1 MMTVCSSATVRSTS
15 RRFTCRSRD
24 RELVE
29 EAHEIWT
36 GPMRAHTS
44 SPRTLPGTT
53 DLADIV
59 NVPGTR
65 GTGPPVREGGSDI
78 HHTGSFR
85 DSDHDPHVPVL
96 IGDAGI
102 TVGTPVKLIKTEG

>member
-44 SPRTLPGTT
+44 SPRTIPGTT

-59 NVPGTR
+59 NLPGTR

-85 DSDHDPHVPVL
+85 DSDPWSARTRSHRWC
-96 IGDAGI
+96 GDHRWNAG
-102 TVGTPVKLIKTEG
+102 